1 MSSAQSR
8 ANRRYEAKIGII
20 SKSYKLNKEL
30 VEEFK
35 AACDRAGV
43 AQSKTLSEAM
53 KKFIE
58 DHPAEPELE

>member
-43 AQSKTLSEAM
+43 AQSKILSEAM

>member
-43 AQSKTLSEAM
+43 AQSKILSEAM

-58 DHPAEPELE
+58 DHPAESEQE

>member
-8 ANRRYEAKIGII
+8 ANRKYEAKIGMI
-20 SKSYKLNKEL
+20 SRSYKLNKEL

-43 AQSKTLSEAM
+43 AQSKVLSEAM

-58 DHPAEPELE
+58 DHPAESEQK